1 MRKLITILFLVMV
14 WCSYGQQ
21 LPQFTQYMYN
31 TISINP
37 AYAGS
42 RESLSVVALHRSQW
56 SGFDG
61 GPQTLTASIH
71 SPLRNDRVGLG
82 VSFINDQLGFENFSY
97 VYGDFSYTIPT
108 GQQSQLAFG
117 LKAGFTQYNLDQ
129 AFLNDPSVSGDPFFR
144 DLSSRLSPNLGAG
157 LYWHSYHWYVGLS
170 APRLFNTNYNTGSYP
185 ANEEFVA
192 SERVSYY
199 FTGGLVF
206 DLAQEIK
213 MKPAVLIKAT
223 NGAETAYDTSL
234 NFLFYDKLWLG
245 ASYRWDDAIG
255 AIADFQVSKNV
266 RIGYAY
272 DFGVSDLRRYSD
284 GSHEIFLMVDLTL
297 KNPKF
302 KSPRYF

>member
-1 MRKLITILFLVMV
+1 MKNILTTLFLVFT
-14 WCSYGQQ
+14 WCSFAQQ

-31 TISINP
+31 TIAINP

-56 SGFDG
+56 SGFEG

-71 SPLRNDRVGLG
+71 SPMRNDRVGLG
-82 VSFINDQLGFENFSY
+82 LSFINDQLGYENFSY

-108 GQQSQLAFG
+108 GEKSQLAFG
-117 LKAGFTQYNLDQ
+117 LKAGVTQYTLDQ
-129 AFLNDPSVSGDPFFR
+129 SFLNDPSVINDPFFR
-144 DLSSRLSPNLGAG
+144 DISNRVSPNLGAG
-157 LYWHSYHWYVGLS
+157 IYWHSYRWYVGLS
-170 APRLFNTNYNTGSYP
+170 APRLFNNDYNKGGGF

-199 FTGGLVF
+199 LTGGLVF
-206 DLAQEIK
+206 DLGQHIK

-223 NGAETAYDTSL
+223 NGAETAYDTSV

-245 ASYRWDDAIG
+245 ASYRWEDAIG
-255 AIADFQVSKNV
+255 AIADFQVSKNIRV
-266 RIGYAY
+266 GYAY
-272 DFGVSDLRRYSD
+272 DFGVSDLRLYND
-284 GSHEIFLMVDLTL
+284 GSHEIFLLVDLSL

>member
-1 MRKLITILFLVMV
+1 MKKIITYVFLFFA
-14 WCSYGQQ
+14 WCSFGQQ

-56 SGFDG
+56 SGFEG

-71 SPLRNDRVGLG
+71 SPLRNDRIGLG
-82 VSFINDQLGFENFSY
+82 LSFINDQLGFENFSY
-97 VYGDFSYTIPT
+97 VYGDFSYSVPT
-108 GQQSQLAFG
+108 GERSQLAFG
-117 LKAGFTQYNLDQ
+117 LKAGVTQFSLDQ
-129 AFLNDPSVSGDPFFR
+129 AFLNDPSVAGDPFFQN
-144 DLSSRLSPNLGAG
+144 LSNDVSPNFGAG
-157 LYWHSYHWYVGLS
+157 IYWHSYRWYVGLS
-170 APRLFNTNYNTGSYP
+170 APRLLNNNYNNGGLG
-185 ANEEFVA
+185 NEEFVA

-206 DLAQEIK
+206 DLGQNVK
-213 MKPAVLIKAT
+213 LKPAMLIKAT
-223 NGAETAYDTSL
+223 NGAQTAYDASM
-234 NFLFYDKLWLG
+234 NVLFYDRLWLG

-255 AIADFQVSKNV
+255 AIADFQVNKSV

-272 DFGVSDLRRYSD
+272 DFGVSDLRAYTD
-284 GSHEIFLMVDLTL
+284 GSHEIFLLIDLSL
-297 KNPKF
+297 RNPKF